1 MIEWLRADRQDPAI
15 ELLGRTVPI
24 HITRHA
30 RARRL
35 TMRLSPDGGAVR
47 VTLPRWSRSAE
58 ALRFARD
65 RRDWLE
71 AQLAGLA
78 VAPAAVQATLVELT
92 ATTIAGMT

>member
-35 TMRLSPDGGAVR
+35 TRTLDSHARRRPPRRRRVSTRRLRPR
-47 VTLPRWSRSAE
+47 PLRRLPQLRRRHINESIAE
-58 ALRFARD
+58 GD
-65 RRDWLE
+65 E
-71 AQLAGLA
+71 
-78 VAPAAVQATLVELT
+78 
-92 ATTIAGMT
+92 TIDEP